1 MGSADG
7 GEAHWVRGMSDTKE
21 SLSSAIG
28 WLLAQTVNLSFGRIS
43 IGVQLHQG
51 RVTRITRGIEE
62 STLASQ
68 SEGEQAEDGRGR

>member
-1 MGSADG
+1 
-7 GEAHWVRGMSDTKE
+7 MSDTKE

-28 WLLAQTVNLSFGRIS
+28 WLLAQTMNLSFGRIS

-51 RVTRITRGIEE
+51 RVTKITKSIEE

-68 SEGEQAEDGRGR
+68 SEHEQAGDESRR